1 MLLTARYV
9 LPVSSHYIEDGA
21 VLVRGD
27 RVAEVGPAAE
37 LKARYPEEE
46 LRDFGMAAVMP
57 GFVDCHSRLEYSI
70 MRGLLNDAPYATW
83 KAFVA
88 EKSALLT
95 EQDWLDSA
103 ALGAY
108 EALSAGITTVAD
120 ITHTGASVEVA
131 ERLGLRG
138 VIYQE
143 VSAVT
148 REGALPAV
156 ERAAR
161 RIADWGA
168 SSTSGRFR
176 FGMATDYLYACHP
189 QVLREVARYA
199 CETGVPVAVPVASS
213 QEECDFLRYGSSPF
227 ALARGEGF
235 PQEPSMRPALDLLP
249 AGCSPVQYALN
260 WDVFEAPDVLAVH
273 CVKVDDADIETLAE
287 NGVRVCVCPRAN
299 AKLGMGVA
307 PVIKMQRAGIA
318 VGLGTD
324 SPAAADSVDPIDEM
338 RFTMLVLRALNG
350 KEGFIEGPDMIRM
363 ATLDSARALGMD
375 GIVGSLDPGKQADI
389 VAIDLSDSRQAPT
402 HFPTSAIVHT
412 SDRDDVMMTMVGG
425 KVIYD
430 ARDPYGKL
438 LTADTRNLR
447 RITQKIDEVRVR
459 LRS

>member
-83 KAFVA
+83 KSFVS

-120 ITHTGASVEVA
+120 ITRTGASVEVA

-143 VSAVT
+143 VGAVT
-148 REGALPAV
+148 RDGALPAV

-161 RIADWGA
+161 RIDEWRA

-176 FGMATDYLYACHP
+176 YGMATDYLYACHP
-189 QVLREVARYA
+189 QVLRDVSRYA
-199 CETGVPVAVPVASS
+199 CETGAPVAVPVASS
-213 QEECDFLRYGSSPF
+213 EEECDFLRYGSSPF
-227 ALARGEGF
+227 TAAQGEGV
-235 PQEPSMRPALDLLP
+235 PRGLPLDLLP
-249 AGCSPVQYALN
+249 AGCTPVQYALN
-260 WDVFEAPDVLAVH
+260 WDIFEAPEVLAIH
-273 CVKVDDADIETLAE
+273 CVKVGEEDIETLASK
-287 NGVRVCVCPRAN
+287 GVKVCVCPRAN

-307 PVIKMQRAGIA
+307 PVVEMRRAGIA

-350 KEGFIEGPDMIRM
+350 RDGFIEGPDMIQM

-425 KVIYD
+425 RVVYD
-430 ARDPYGKL
+430 ASDKYGKL
-438 LTADTRNLR
+438 LTADMRSLR
-447 RITQKIDEVRVR
+447 RIAQKIDDVRVR